1 MVDTGLVLRTRHV
14 PGCLLT
20 LRVVAGGIFIAHGAQ
35 KLFTFGLAGV
45 TQAFAGMG
53 VPMPGIMGPAVAFL
67 EFFGGI
73 LLIAGLLT
81 RVWAILLGL
90 NMIGAIVLVH
100 WKNGFWNSNN
110 GIEFPLALLEMCFAL
125 ALTGGGPWSLD
136 AILARRRANS

>member
-1 MVDTGLVLRTRHV
+1 MNALFAPPTRHLPLALLVLR
-14 PGCLLT
+14 L
-20 LRVVAGGIFIAHGAQ
+20 VAGGIFIAHGAQ
-35 KLFTFGLAGV
+35 KLFVFGLAGV
-45 TQAFAGMG
+45 SQGFAGMG
-53 VPMPGIMGPAVAFL
+53 VPMPGLMGPAVALL

-73 LLIAGLLT
+73 LLIAGLFT

-90 NMIGAIVLVH
+90 NMIGAICLVH

-136 AILARRRANS
+136 AILARRRMNS